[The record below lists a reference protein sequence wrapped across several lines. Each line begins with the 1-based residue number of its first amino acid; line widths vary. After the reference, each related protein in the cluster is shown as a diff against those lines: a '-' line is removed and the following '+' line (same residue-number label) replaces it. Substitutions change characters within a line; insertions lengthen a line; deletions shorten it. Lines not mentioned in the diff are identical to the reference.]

1 MQNRVVVTGMGV
13 VSPNA
18 HGIEPFQKALKEG
31 HSGICFIPKL
41 QELSFACCI
50 GGIPKNF
57 EEISHQYFSGK
68 QISRMNGSIGYA
80 SVAAVDA
87 WKDAGFRLPDID
99 SAADWDTGAIVG
111 CGIGDMELIATTIV
125 PVVNNCKVR
134 RLGSRIVEQVM
145 GSGISARIA
154 GLLGLGNQVTS
165 NSSACSTGTE
175 AIIEAFWRIRTGL
188 AKRMI
193 AGGAEGASP
202 YTWGGFDSMR
212 VLSRKFNDK
221 PEKGSRP
228 MSATASGFVPG
239 AGAGIILLEELD
251 TAIKRK
257 ARIYAEVIGGRV
269 NCGGQRGGGSMT
281 SPNPE
286 GVQRCITDTILDA
299 NISPDEIDAIN
310 GHLTATF
317 ADPSEIQNW
326 STALGRG
333 PGSFPYINSTKS
345 MIGHCLGGAGAI
357 ETVAALLQL
366 SRGFLHPSLNC
377 EDLHPEIEVFGD
389 HVVQTGMDYPEL
401 KTMAKASFGFGDV
414 NSCLIVKKWE
424 ENSSHFSSLDG
435 N

>member
-1 MQNRVVVTGMGV
+1 MDTRVVVTGMGV

-18 HGIEPFQKALKEG
+18 HGLDSFQEALQNG
-31 HSGICFIPKL
+31 RTGIDFIPKL
-41 QELSFACCI
+41 QELKFGCCI
-50 GGIPKNF
+50 GGVPKNF
-57 EEISHQYFSGK
+57 EEISHQYFSEK
-68 QISRMNGSIGYA
+68 QVSRMNGSIGYA
-80 SVAAVDA
+80 SVAALDA
-87 WKDAGFRLPDID
+87 WKDGGLSLPDTD
-99 SAADWDTGAIVG
+99 SPADWETGAIVG

-125 PVVNNCKVR
+125 PVVNSGKVR

-212 VLSRKFNDK
+212 VLSRKFNDR

-228 MSATASGFVPG
+228 MSAAACGFVPG
-239 AGAGIILLEELD
+239 AGAGVVLLED
-251 TAIKRK
+251 MKTAIKRK
-257 ARIYAEVIGGRV
+257 ARIYAEIIGGRV

-281 SPNPE
+281 SPNPD
-286 GVQRCITDTILDA
+286 GVQRCITDTISDA
-299 NISPDEIDAIN
+299 KISADEIDAIN

-326 STALGRG
+326 SKALGRRAG
-333 PGSFPYINSTKS
+333 NFPYINSTKS

-357 ETVAALLQL
+357 ETVATLLQL
-366 SRGFLHPSLNC
+366 SKGFLHPSLNC
-377 EDLHPEIEVFGD
+377 EDLHPEIKEFSD
-389 HVVQTGMDYPEL
+389 RVVQARMDYPEL
-401 KTMAKASFGFGDV
+401 KVMAKASFGFGDV
-414 NSCLIVKKWE
+414 NSCLLLKKWE
-424 ENSSHFSSLDG
+424 NKE
-435 N
+435 